1 MGDKIKSAWEKAM
14 ERFEEKNKNVSDS
27 DIMRMECLPEGQK
40 LAGRFLAEPQ
50 FDLAAAL
57 AQYDNERQK
66 LVLKALEDTL
76 ISRLVLPEDEQA
88 MQDNRRVMEGL
99 LQLKKDKEA
108 LSPLMGE
115 LEHIFNYYLQA
126 REQAGRSL
134 EEDFR
139 SRIEGALRE
148 RGIEPGPGVQV
159 DPKRHPRYQD
169 EMTKLMGQINEKFM
183 PSFEQIRQ
191 RIKQLD

>member
-50 FDLAAAL
+50 FDLTAAL
-57 AQYDNERQK
+57 EQYDNERQK

-88 MQDNRRVMEGL
+88 MQDDRRVMEGL
-99 LQLKKDKEA
+99 LQLKKDKET
-108 LSPLMGE
+108 LSPL
-115 LEHIFNYYLQA
+115 LKFQ
-126 REQAGRSL
+126 
-134 EEDFR
+134 EEW
-139 SRIEGALRE
+139 
-148 RGIEPGPGVQV
+148 
-159 DPKRHPRYQD
+159 
-169 EMTKLMGQINEKFM
+169 TKLMGQLNEKFL

-191 RIKQLD
+191 RIKELN